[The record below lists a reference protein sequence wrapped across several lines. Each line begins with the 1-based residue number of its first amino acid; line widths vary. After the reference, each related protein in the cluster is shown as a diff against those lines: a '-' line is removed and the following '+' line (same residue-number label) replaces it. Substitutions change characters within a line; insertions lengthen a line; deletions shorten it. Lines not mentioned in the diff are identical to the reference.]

1 VREQVICILLHCT
14 SASSRWYG
22 LRRYNRTA
30 PLASALETL
39 ACCYLPAVPSVRA
52 LPLLLTLPKL
62 RRLDFRKTMADVS
75 PLTQCKLSLSCI
87 QKWLSNIHL
96 WS

>member
-1 VREQVICILLHCT
+1 VREQVICILLHFT

-22 LRRYNRTA
+22 LHRYNRTA
-30 PLASALETL
+30 PLASALENL

-75 PLTQCKLSLSCI
+75 PSMHSILSLSCV
-87 QKWLSNIHL
+87 
-96 WS
+96 